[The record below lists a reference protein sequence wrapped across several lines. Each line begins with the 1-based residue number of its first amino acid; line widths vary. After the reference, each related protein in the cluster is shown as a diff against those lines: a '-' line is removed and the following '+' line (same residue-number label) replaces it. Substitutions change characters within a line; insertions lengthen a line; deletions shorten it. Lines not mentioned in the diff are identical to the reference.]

1 MPQDPIQGTTPG
13 RYMSQTPF
21 SKILYLPQGELISR
35 LIILPLRQVNNFNV
49 PSWQAGFVLP
59 EEHCSEFFFA
69 GLLLVFELLVSCQYI
84 WAPGK

>member
-59 EEHCSEFFFA
+59 EEHCSEFFFRWVTPCFRIV
-69 GLLLVFELLVSCQYI
+69 GLLSVHMGT
-84 WAPGK
+84 W